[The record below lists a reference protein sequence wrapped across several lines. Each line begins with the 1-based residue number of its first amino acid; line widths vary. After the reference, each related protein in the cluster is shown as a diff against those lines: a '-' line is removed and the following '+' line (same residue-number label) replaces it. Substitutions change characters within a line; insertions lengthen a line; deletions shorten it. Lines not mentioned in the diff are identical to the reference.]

1 MTCASNSVRV
11 FSRGR
16 RGQYQ
21 DELFV
26 LVLPQKF
33 NERARCRTWENRN
46 GLILEMLNGNLIGG
60 HEIEGISGRD
70 MAVFQWT

>member
-1 MTCASNSVRV
+1 MTCPSKSVRF
-11 FSRGR
+11 FSLER

-26 LVLPQKF
+26 PGLPQKF
-33 NERARCRTWENRN
+33 NERARCRTWENRD
-46 GLILEMLNGNLIGG
+46 GVILEMLNGNLIGG